1 MERAR
6 ATISLQHVPEQ
17 GDGQVELNLDTV
29 FVSRNLRSA
38 LVQWYS
44 WLSDKSM
51 KKDEWRAV
59 PHWCKQVP
67 SRLDIPWA
75 LFDLEKHASRRQML
89 RALFIVVDEVYMNSE
104 TVEGLPDIS
113 ALRNE
118 LLRWYEAEYE

>member
-1 MERAR
+1 M
-6 ATISLQHVPEQ
+6 
-17 GDGQVELNLDTV
+17 ELNLDTG

-51 KKDEWRAV
+51 KKEEWRAV

-75 LFDLEKHASRRQML
+75 LFDLEKHANRRQML

-113 ALRNE
+113 ALRDH
-118 LLRWYEAEYE
+118 LLKWYEAEYE